1 MNDFRDSYTE
11 IPMWVKDYNLEYKK
25 HRNNKKKST
34 IVFYLLA
41 IIAVTSILFLE
52 IINVQYI
59 ILAAIVFVLFF
70 IISAVKA
77 EKYPFKSY
85 EFLSSFIYETGF
97 LLYKNDDPKPQNY
110 VDKIN
115 TLLGNWYFLINKIE
129 DSIFTSFY
137 VINIKSFCNKSNKL
151 IMLLNEYSKNHN
163 QYSMNKTDISM
174 QLIELANSIYGDKE
188 NINKH
193 IELTDLLIAEL
204 QKENLKGKPINISLY
219 DLLKENINKILIMT
233 PQYIK
238 LPIAAIIIFSV
249 VFILI
254 YIIGLWINIEKE
266 PLFIA
271 SATVAMLSIPIVMP
285 LIKKQ
290 D

>member
-25 HRNNKKKST
+25 HRNIKKKSV
-34 IVFYLLA
+34 IVFYLLV
-41 IIAVTSILFLE
+41 IIAVTSILFIE

-59 ILAAIVFVLFF
+59 ILTAIVFVLFF

-77 EKYPFKSY
+77 AKYPFKSY

-163 QYSMNKTDISM
+163 QYSMNKIDISM
-174 QLIELANSIYGDKE
+174 QLMELANSIYGDKE

-193 IELTDLLIAEL
+193 IELTDLLITDL
-204 QKENLKGKPINISLY
+204 QKEKLKGKQINISLY

-266 PLFIA
+266 SLFIA
-271 SATVAMLSIPIVMP
+271 SATVATLSIPIVMP